1 MFCVIKHKGYD
12 EKIVPHDCEL
22 GVNITQIWR
31 NAIGRRNIELLGSP
45 EIP

>member
-12 EKIVPHDCEL
+12 KIVHHGCEL
-22 GVNITQIWR
+22 GVKITQIWR
-31 NAIGRRNIELLGSP
+31 NAIGRRNIELSGSL